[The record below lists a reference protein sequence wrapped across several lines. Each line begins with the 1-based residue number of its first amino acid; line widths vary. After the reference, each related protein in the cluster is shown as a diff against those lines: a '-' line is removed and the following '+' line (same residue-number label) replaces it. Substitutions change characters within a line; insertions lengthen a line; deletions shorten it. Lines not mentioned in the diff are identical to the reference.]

1 MLYLSLSIKT
11 ITWVNK
17 CLLNI
22 NTTFRTSW
30 RQTSFWPAS
39 STSPVN
45 GVSLTWANLQVG
57 HQCQASGLY
66 ISPLKYTNLCYFSAP
81 HSACQF
87 VVNFTTPTC
96 LLYFFK
102 KLLSHLLCR
111 GGGGRVFI
119 IYMYIVYSSLAKI
132 YWFPFIILVNSVP
145 DQYYLDSDPRIC
157 MVTNGYGSCLRY
169 DLKFKKFMTKRQQ
182 KSPFF
187 HL

>member
-1 MLYLSLSIKT
+1 MIQGQIFFHAKTFSYKYKKKIEEIKNNVISLSIKT

-66 ISPLKYTNLCYFSAP
+66 ISPLKYTYLCYFSAP

-96 LLYFFK
+96 LLYFF
-102 KLLSHLLCR
+102 R
-111 GGGGRVFI
+111 NF
-119 IYMYIVYSSLAKI
+119 
-132 YWFPFIILVNSVP
+132 
-145 DQYYLDSDPRIC
+145 
-157 MVTNGYGSCLRY
+157 
-169 DLKFKKFMTKRQQ
+169 
-182 KSPFF
+182 
-187 HL
+187 